1 MITARSLVIS
11 WPGQRQYE
19 ARTAES
25 SADMPCGRIDTRFR
39 RRRFLH
45 RDTSL
50 SSTRFP
56 WVHRTDKVCVR
67 TFWFLD
73 SPLRIHPFQLHPTSR
88 TIPTSMTHD
97 VAPPTVPTR
106 RRVKGKSLT
115 PGNPVLTATSSPLIA
130 CSSPNIPLH

>member
-1 MITARSLVIS
+1 MLARTEGNSVRAFTLGSQGCLSTSWPSCSPLRSLCCCI
-11 WPGQRQYE
+11 G
-19 ARTAES
+19 
-25 SADMPCGRIDTRFR
+25 TRFR

-67 TFWFLD
+67 TFCSLD

-88 TIPTSMTHD
+88 T
-97 VAPPTVPTR
+97 VP
-106 RRVKGKSLT
+106 
-115 PGNPVLTATSSPLIA
+115 NPVRLLR
-130 CSSPNIPLH
+130 